1 MFRFRKLNK
10 VFKSVM
16 LRLALLLILSL
27 ALVSDPGCETTPNI
41 STPLLPSGFTDALV
55 PDVNLDGYLY
65 LNQSSPVVI
74 SSDLM
79 KATGPQ
85 ISVRSAQLFLGP
97 DTDSIG
103 GSVSFQ
109 SQADAQL
116 AVQLMKSITIPL
128 WSLANGNI
136 IYAANTDSGD
146 WTSSVKN
153 AFSQQQMVNPSAKF
167 PETREDFAY
176 FPSNPPS
183 KPIVAGFVNTTG
195 NLVDSIG
202 TRTEL
207 SLTDYTSVLKSAGI
221 SRISFVV
228 YCAKPITISSKTLSE
243 AYIDSLQVSALA
255 VGRSS
260 YPSIAVSA
268 FFDTAI
274 ESAGFTKYT
283 INNVDMF
290 EYPLGNAE
298 IAAGHKGNVIYVA
311 VSPSKDLV
319 EKLLL
324 SCF

>member
-136 IYAANTDSGD
+136 IYAANTDSRD
-146 WTSSVKN
+146 WTS
-153 AFSQQQMVNPSAKF
+153 
-167 PETREDFAY
+167 
-176 FPSNPPS
+176 
-183 KPIVAGFVNTTG
+183 
-195 NLVDSIG
+195 
-202 TRTEL
+202 
-207 SLTDYTSVLKSAGI
+207 
-221 SRISFVV
+221 
-228 YCAKPITISSKTLSE
+228 
-243 AYIDSLQVSALA
+243 
-255 VGRSS
+255 
-260 YPSIAVSA
+260 
-268 FFDTAI
+268 
-274 ESAGFTKYT
+274 
-283 INNVDMF
+283 
-290 EYPLGNAE
+290 
-298 IAAGHKGNVIYVA
+298 
-311 VSPSKDLV
+311 
-319 EKLLL
+319 
-324 SCF
+324 